1 MVAST
6 TNVTPIL
13 FLLSAGADPAGMLL
27 KFAHDVQCDT
37 ALAQLSLGVGQVAVF
52 VLLYS

>member
-13 FLLSAGADPAGMLL
+13 FLLSAGADPAGMP
-27 KFAHDVQCDT
+27 
-37 ALAQLSLGVGQVAVF
+37 
-52 VLLYS
+52 VLLY